1 MGKAG
6 KKQKRRPKFKD
17 KKQSERF
24 KEAARELGA
33 DKSSDAFDRI
43 AEEMARTDRETAD
56 HIASSRNVIEK
67 TKEEVHDA
75 AGHVGKSKRTIERSR
90 RLLKKTDN

>member
-6 KKQKRRPKFKD
+6 EKQKRKPKISD

-33 DKSSDAFDRI
+33 DEESPAFDRI
-43 AEEMARTDRETAD
+43 IGEMGRRDSEKKKGQTDR
-56 HIASSRNVIEK
+56 
-67 TKEEVHDA
+67 
-75 AGHVGKSKRTIERSR
+75 
-90 RLLKKTDN
+90 